1 MFVEHLVYSIA
12 IAILAGML
20 YHRYTARD
28 PSWIIVISAFAPDID
43 LIAHTALRSLGFTVL
58 FHGNRIAHGDF
69 HNIAVMALYAIV
81 IAFLL
86 HPLGVRF
93 LDALIFAAIGFAAH
107 LFADAL
113 VYTRGYAIFWPF
125 SDAVWGI
132 GILPETRDWFGLA
145 SQETLIVG
153 ILAVL
158 AAVLLRTAVAG
169 PCWWT
174 DVQPLR
180 ALRHVLNGN
189 PPP

>member
-1 MFVEHLVYSIA
+1 MFIEHLIYSIA

-20 YHRYTARD
+20 YQRYTGRD
-28 PSWIIVISAFAPDID
+28 PAWIIVISAFAPDID
-43 LIAHTALRSLGFTVL
+43 LIAHIALRSLGFTVL
-58 FHGNRIAHGDF
+58 FHGSRISHGDF
-69 HNIAVMALYAIV
+69 HNIGVMAIYAIAV
-81 IAFLL
+81 AFVL

-93 LDALIFAAIGFAAH
+93 IDALIFAAIGFAAH
-107 LFADAL
+107 LFEDAL
-113 VYTRGYAIFWPF
+113 VYTRGYASLWPL
-125 SDAVWGI
+125 SEATQGI

-158 AAVLLRTAVAG
+158 AAILIRTAIAG

-174 DVQPLR
+174 DIQPLR
-180 ALRHVLNGN
+180 ALRQVLNGN